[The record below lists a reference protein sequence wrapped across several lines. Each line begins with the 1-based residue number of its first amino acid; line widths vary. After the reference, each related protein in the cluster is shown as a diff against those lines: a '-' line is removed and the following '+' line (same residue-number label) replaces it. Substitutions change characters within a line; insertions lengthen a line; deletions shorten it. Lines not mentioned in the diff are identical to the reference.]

1 MFSLGSACV
10 TRTMMKGAA
19 ALALTFGLMA
29 PLAAQAQS
37 VPTKPA
43 DVADMKC
50 LALLVT
56 IVEMGGEA
64 SDQVMP
70 GVFYYLGRLE
80 GRTPSTNWLQ
90 ATEDYRRG
98 TPVET
103 LAGDAERCSQELMAK
118 GNEMIAFGE
127 TQAQQP

>member
-1 MFSLGSACV
+1 MI
-10 TRTMMKGAA
+10 KGAA
-19 ALALTFGLMA
+19 ALALAAGLMIPMSA
-29 PLAAQAQS
+29 NAQS
-37 VPTKPA
+37 VPSNPA

-56 IVEMGGEA
+56 VVEMGGEE

-80 GRTPSTNWLQ
+80 GRTPSTNWLE
-90 ATEDYRRG
+90 ATEDYRRV

-103 LAGDAERCSQELMAK
+103 LATEAERCSQELMTK

-127 TQAQQP
+127 AQAQQP